1 MTLSAA
7 LPSRD
12 PQDFSHSYELLWQ
25 CFLSGQ
31 INSRQWD
38 EHLKDELFAA
48 WVVRQERRA
57 QEKLR

>member
-31 INSRQWD
+31 INSRQWG

-48 WVVRQERRA
+48 WVNKRESKR
-57 QEKLR
+57 